1 VKARQFAMYAFEV
14 MSEVNLSEEELQS
27 AKAQFMAI
35 FEKCLADPQVSVR
48 VAALKAITAFFNGIT
63 D

>member
-1 VKARQFAMYAFEV
+1 MYAFEV

>member
-1 VKARQFAMYAFEV
+1 
-14 MSEVNLSEEELQS
+14 
-27 AKAQFMAI
+27 MAI
-35 FEKCLADPQVSVR
+35 FEKTLADAEVSVR